1 MVDINDMT
9 TNPIIRK
16 PKNIIY
22 VDASSL
28 RGRYKIGLY
37 DQSNKVKHTLA
48 LGSSIKDIN
57 QAEKH
62 AVLYGLM
69 YIQKTNNPNRHVLM
83 NDCEGAIGDKQFETI
98 GSSLNTKL
106 IWIPRE
112 INKADKVAK
121 SKINKK
127 KKVWRRLKFFM
138 TIVYGNIPTKI
149 LQVNIEPT
157 SDNLSPIAKIVFDD
171 IHESKDR
178 FPMTTAD
185 LSTIIVAA
193 FSKGK
198 VELKKGGTAKL
209 RKELSDNNILIIKK
223 KVVMLS

>member
-1 MVDINDMT
+1 MVDTNNT
-9 TNPIIRK
+9 TIKPVIRK

-28 RGRYKIGLY
+28 RGRFKIGLY
-37 DQSNKVKHTLA
+37 DKSNKVKHTLV

-57 QAEKH
+57 QAERH

-83 NDCEGAIGDKQFETI
+83 NDCEGVIEDNQLAGIGY
-98 GSSLNTKL
+98 SLNTKL

-138 TIVYGNIPTKI
+138 TIVYGDIPTKI
-149 LQVNIEPT
+149 QQVNIDPI

-171 IHESKDR
+171 IQESKDR

-185 LSTIIVAA
+185 LSTIIIAA

-209 RKELSDNNILIIKK
+209 RKELSDNHILVIKK
-223 KVVMLS
+223 KVVMLY

>member
-1 MVDINDMT
+1 M
-9 TNPIIRK
+9 K
-16 PKNIIY
+16 
-22 VDASSL
+22 
-28 RGRYKIGLY
+28 GRFKIGLY
-37 DQSNKVKHTLA
+37 DKSNKVKHTLA

-57 QAEKH
+57 QAERH

-83 NDCEGAIGDKQFETI
+83 NDCEGAIEDKQLNVI
-98 GSSLNTKL
+98 GYSLNTKL

-112 INKADKVAK
+112 INKADKIAK

-127 KKVWRRLKFFM
+127 KKLWRRLKFFM
-138 TIVYGNIPTKI
+138 TIVYGDIPTKI
-149 LQVNIEPT
+149 QQVNIEPIC
-157 SDNLSPIAKIVFDD
+157 DNLSPIAKIVFDD
-171 IHESKDR
+171 IQENKDR

-185 LSTIIVAA
+185 LSTIIIAA

-198 VELKKGGTAKL
+198 VELKKGGSVKL
-209 RKELSDNNILIIKK
+209 RKELSDKNILVIKK